1 MKKFPKINSI
11 IRSSAILVS
20 RGKRYICY
28 EINRD
33 EKGSMSINVILPS
46 SGRPE
51 ISTEIVDD
59 NNTFINGYKVVQ
71 TSNGE
76 YAYIRQSDFQLLPF
90 RYDIASDFNEYGF
103 AMVGKEG
110 SVSWIDTSFRYLN
123 LKGDMVEEDFNISYG
138 YAKFNGWQG
147 ISDFSKGNIPLSQVY
162 DGRNAYERVSYFGVD
177 GKFKE
182 FYEYNGKIVDS
193 FPISS
198 FRQGTLFDENGWAM
212 AEGNML
218 FSRGYY
224 LSHKDLIE
232 ICKQKGF
239 ITLISEDAD
248 KCFDKETGKVL
259 KNVTKNSN

>member
-11 IRSSAILVS
+11 SCSSAIVIE
-20 RGKRYICY
+20 RFKRNIHY

-33 EKGSMSINVILPS
+33 EKDSICIPVVLPY

-51 ISTEIVDD
+51 ISTEIVDE
-59 NNTFINGYKVVQ
+59 NNSFINGYKVVQ

-103 AMVGKEG
+103 AMVGKNG

-123 LKGDMVEEDFNISYG
+123 LEGEMIEEDFDIN
-138 YAKFNGWQG
+138 YAKFNGWQRV
-147 ISDFSKGNIPLSQVY
+147 SSFSKGAIPLAQVY
-162 DGRNAYERVSYFGVD
+162 DGRNAYGRVSYFGTD

-182 FYEYNGKIVDS
+182 FYKYDGELDES
-193 FPISS
+193 FPISNFS
-198 FRQGTLFDENGWAM
+198 QGTIFDENGRAM
-212 AEGNML
+212 ADGNML
-218 FSRGYY
+218 FARGYY
-224 LSHKDLIE
+224 VSYKDLIK
-232 ICKQKGF
+232 ICEQKGF
-239 ITLISEDAD
+239 ITLINEDVD

-259 KNVTKNSN
+259 KKETKN